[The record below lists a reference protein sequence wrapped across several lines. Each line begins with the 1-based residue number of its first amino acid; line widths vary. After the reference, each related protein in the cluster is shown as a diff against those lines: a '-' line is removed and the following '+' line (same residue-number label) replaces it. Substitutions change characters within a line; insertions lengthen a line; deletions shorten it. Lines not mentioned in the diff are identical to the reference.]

1 MSNKG
6 NIAAI
11 LAAAM
16 MVSQAG
22 VFAQEAEPEIV
33 SGGEAIVQPWFVALT
48 DCELDFSISSGTAH
62 CLAETNVRSGYKAK
76 TIVELQKK
84 GLSWTTTKTW
94 TKTGTST
101 TAIVDEDYAITSGTY
116 RIKVTHQALSGTT
129 VVEEEITESV
139 EITK

>member
-1 MSNKG
+1 MSKKR
-6 NIAAI
+6 IAAI

-16 MVSQAG
+16 MVSQTG
-22 VFAQEAEPEIV
+22 VFALETKMEIV
-33 SGGEAIVQPWFVALT
+33 SGGEEIVQPCFVALI

-84 GLSWTTTKTW
+84 GLSWNTTKTW
-94 TKTGTST
+94 TKTGINT
-101 TAIVDEDYAITSGTY
+101 TAIVDEDYAVTSGTY

-129 VVEEEITESV
+129 VVEEEVTYSN